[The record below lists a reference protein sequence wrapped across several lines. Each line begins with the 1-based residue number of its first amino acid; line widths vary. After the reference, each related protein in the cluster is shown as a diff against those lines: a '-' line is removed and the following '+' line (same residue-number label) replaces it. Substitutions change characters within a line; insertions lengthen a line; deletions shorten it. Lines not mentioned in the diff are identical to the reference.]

1 MLDKQGKQAYIINK
15 FNANTKQGDNKME
28 KLMKGDKVKTIYG
41 RIETVM
47 KDDGIR
53 VHTYESKNAWF
64 HPTKVWK
71 IVKS

>member
-1 MLDKQGKQAYIINK
+1 MLDKQGKQAYFINK
-15 FNANTKQGDNKME
+15 FNADTKQGENKME

-53 VHTYESKNAWF
+53 VHTYIRKQKRMVS
-64 HPTKVWK
+64 PD
-71 IVKS
+71 KSLENC